1 MYNINSI
8 NTFSYTNNN
17 TGINITTEKVLK
29 NAIARIDLNVPA
41 AMKTALKEVSNAT
54 KTTMTDI
61 IIRALMFYLNNL
73 GISETELNLIVVN
86 RDEYIKLIEEKEE
99 LEKEVEKLS
108 KNEEKYNKSEEEMEK
123 LKKELEET
131 NKVKKGLEKKVEKLE
146 KKVERYEKK
155 DPILKLENILEEL
168 PKPELSI
175 TEAFTRLNITHAHDK
190 SKFINLHT
198 KLNKE
203 LSTKYITVYSFLD
216 DRLANYII
224 ITKNGIFD
232 GTIIRKS
239 RLDDIIAQIKEE
251 IEKQKEIERLRL
263 KMKDYINPI
272 ELELMKIRKRH
283 PELSSQILDYI
294 AKLNRAENP
303 HQLLSII
310 NEITEWLK
318 HYSIMLSESD
328 KVIELIKKDE
338 QESKNSNSKE
348 RWRLLR

>member
-61 IIRALMFYLNNL
+61 IKRALMFYLNNL

-108 KNEEKYNKSEEEMEK
+108 KNEEKYNKSEEEIEK

-175 TEAFTRLNITHAHDK
+175 TEAFTLLNITHAKDK
-190 SKFINLHT
+190 LKFINTHT

-232 GTIIRKS
+232 GIIIQKS